1 MIIKFEIIFNNKFTF
16 GLATQ
21 SSGLAFSSYPDFSHM
36 IQQACFLL
44 MLETTLG
51 ARGFS
56 CSFSWVPVEHLQLP
70 EMYRPTIGPEASS
83 LRTADIFPVVAF
95 LPPER
100 EATTGNTSAV
110 RRLRSISPQTSHAR
124 KKPLVP
130 RVARNYKKYVP
141 FPTATVSNCQL
152 FSLVNIEETVC
163 NRNKYHSLLSLL
175 LLLAPRSGLELND
188 SVGHFN

>member
-1 MIIKFEIIFNNKFTF
+1 MIIKFEIIFNYKFTF
-16 GLATQ
+16 ALATQ

-56 CSFSWVPVEHLQLP
+56 CSFSRVSVEHLQLP
-70 EMYRPTIGPEASS
+70 EMYRPTIDPEASS
-83 LRTADIFPVVAF
+83 LRRADIFPVVAF

-130 RVARNYKKYVP
+130 RVARNYKKKKRS
-141 FPTATVSNCQL
+141 VSNCDG
-152 FSLVNIEETVC
+152 V
-163 NRNKYHSLLSLL
+163 
-175 LLLAPRSGLELND
+175 
-188 SVGHFN
+188 